1 MGAELCA
8 TIMIH
13 MTRRPDRTGGAKPRV
28 WFDMTFPDR
37 NQGGSG
43 VYARSL
49 VAAMQALADVEVGEM
64 RAGPPGLARTTLWL
78 ARGASR
84 QLRAGGAELLHCPNF
99 VVPWRG
105 PGPFLV
111 TPFAVATPRLSR
123 DPPLPWGAFARGVFS

>member
-37 NQGGSG
+37 NNGGSG

-49 VAAMQALADVEVGEM
+49 VAAMQALADVEGGET
-64 RAGPPGLARTTLWL
+64 RAGPPGPARTTSCT
-78 ARGASR
+78 ARGKPSDPC
-84 QLRAGGAELLHCPNF
+84 AGGALMLPVPTFVITGPVPAPF
-99 VVPWRG
+99 VVSA
-105 PGPFLV
+105 L
-111 TPFAVATPRLSR
+111 
-123 DPPLPWGAFARGVFS
+123 